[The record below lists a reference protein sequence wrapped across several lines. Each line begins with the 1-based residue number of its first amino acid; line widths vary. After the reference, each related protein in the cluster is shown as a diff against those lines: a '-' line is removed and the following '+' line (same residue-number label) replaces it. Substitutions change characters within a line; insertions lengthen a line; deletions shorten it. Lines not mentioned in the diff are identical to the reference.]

1 MSSTKPESPS
11 DPGNEGPPPR
21 ENVTAEFWRSDALPQ
36 LESRRSCREVACY
49 RPHTHDRFSIGLID
63 AGESSFTGAS
73 GRSVELRPGDVLCIP
88 AGHVHACNPEGGRWE
103 YQMIHAEQYWIRQL
117 LGAAGPEAGETARL
131 LGAISVFRVPGLHRR
146 FDALNERL
154 FAGGVPDPARI
165 GEELRNGLRRCARA
179 VPLHR
184 EAPVSDPETST
195 RLRAVIA
202 RLRDDET
209 APALDEL
216 AELAGMSRFQLI
228 RAMKRTTGLTPTS
241 WRHDHRVNAAR
252 RLLREGG
259 TLAGVAAELGFADQS
274 HFHRVFRSHV
284 ASTPGSY
291 RA

>member
-1 MSSTKPESPS
+1 M
-11 DPGNEGPPPR
+11 
-21 ENVTAEFWRSDALPQ
+21 TAEFWRSDALPQ

-73 GRSVELRPGDVLCIP
+73 GRAVELRSGDVLCIP

-103 YQMIHAEQYWIRQL
+103 YQMIHADQTWIRRL
-117 LGAAGPEAGETARL
+117 LGAAGPEAGETERL

-165 GEELRNGLRRCARA
+165 GDELRNGLRRCARA

-209 APALDEL
+209 VPTLDEL